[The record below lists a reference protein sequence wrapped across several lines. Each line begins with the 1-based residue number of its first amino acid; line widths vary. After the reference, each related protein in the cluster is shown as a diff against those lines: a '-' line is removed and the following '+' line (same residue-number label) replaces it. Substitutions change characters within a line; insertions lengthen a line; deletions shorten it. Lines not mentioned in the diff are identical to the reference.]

1 MNTNITKWAFILSI
15 IIIANLFFNYSLSLF
30 LNNPQYDEFCSY
42 ERSSQIIED
51 KESCLAVDG
60 IWQTSPKPVLSP
72 DGANLDNGYCDMYAK
87 CNQAYEESA
96 KIYEQKAFIGL
107 VIIGVVVLLGSLFI
121 SSNPVLSSALALTAV
136 LNFIVASMRYWRYSD
151 ELLKVAILFIALV
164 TLIYLVV
171 KKFKN

>member
-60 IWQTSPKPVLSP
+60 IWQISPKSTMSP
-72 DGANLDNGYCDMYAK
+72 SQATVEEGYCDLYTK

>member
-42 ERSSQIIED
+42 DRGSQLIQDE
-51 KESCLAVDG
+51 ESCLAVDG
-60 IWQTSPKPVLSP
+60 IWQASPKSIMSP
-72 DGANLDNGYCDMYAK
+72 EEVNFNEGYCDLYTK

-96 KIYEQKAFIGL
+96 KIYEQKVFIGL
-107 VIIGVVVLLGSLFI
+107 VIIGVVVLLGSLFV
-121 SSNPVLSSALALTAV
+121 SSNSVLSSALALTAV
-136 LNFIVASMRYWRYSD
+136 LNFVIASMRYWRYSD

-164 TLIYLVV
+164 VLIYLVI